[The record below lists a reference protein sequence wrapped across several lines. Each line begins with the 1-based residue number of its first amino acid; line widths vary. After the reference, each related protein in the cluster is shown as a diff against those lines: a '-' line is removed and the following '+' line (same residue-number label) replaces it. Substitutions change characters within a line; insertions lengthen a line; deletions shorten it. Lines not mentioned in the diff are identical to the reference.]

1 MKHTFYK
8 VIKPDSSDKFPS
20 HGETAKIFLAGSIE
34 MGSATDWQVKIEN
47 ELKELPVTIYN
58 PRRESWDSSWEQ
70 RESNDQFRKQVNW
83 EMDKLEQSDIIFF
96 NFVGD
101 TKSPISLLELGLHA
115 NENIIV
121 CCPDEFWRKGNIEI
135 VCSRFGI
142 PLFNNLD
149 QAIASLKSKIHKFT
163 YII

>member
-8 VIKPDSSDKFPS
+8 VIKPESDDKFPS

-34 MGSATDWQVKIEN
+34 MGSATDWQMQIEK
-47 ELKELPVTIYN
+47 ELEELPVTIYN

-115 NENIIV
+115 DENIIV
-121 CCPDEFWRKGNIEI
+121 CCPDEFWRKGNVEI
-135 VCSRFGI
+135 VCSRYGI

-149 QAIASLKSKIHKFT
+149 QAIASLKSKIYKFT
-163 YII
+163 HII